1 MSQVCSA
8 VEVAMIA
15 VRPPRSVSPS
25 SLGSSLSPYGK
36 SIKLSTSSNSDQYPT
51 MYASPIVRPWETE
64 IVIGLTR
71 IRSIKNVSYGA
82 TFPPTTVD
90 EELESMSE
98 PSPDVLLRVANRET
112 NLSNSAS
119 NDMKS
124 NVNLN
129 PGGTGKGIVN
139 TFQPELTVGE
149 LHSLIEKYFQNL

>member
-1 MSQVCSA
+1 
-8 VEVAMIA
+8 
-15 VRPPRSVSPS
+15 
-25 SLGSSLSPYGK
+25 
-36 SIKLSTSSNSDQYPT
+36 